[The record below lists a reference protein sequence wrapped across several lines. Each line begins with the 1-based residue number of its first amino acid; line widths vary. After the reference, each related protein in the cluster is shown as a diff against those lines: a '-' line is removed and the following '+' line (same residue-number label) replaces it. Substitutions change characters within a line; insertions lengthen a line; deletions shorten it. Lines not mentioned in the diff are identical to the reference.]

1 MPIPNFFQVLYSI
14 LWQFFFQAFL
24 RPEFPGPG
32 FQLSQRALADSRKL
46 SKQTVLRHAT
56 RGTSTPYI
64 SRRLLLSH
72 GQILGPGR
80 GHTGSWQSE
89 RIYIELVSYDDVP
102 RDSQRVLP
110 LCCCILGRV
119 MQPWHLQFAHVAP
132 NQSANVQWMLT
143 SSQCCSVKFDS
154 GWGFR
159 SKSQMRP
166 RPVTSPSNRDP

>member
-1 MPIPNFFQVLYSI
+1 MLCSVVWPRTPRAHDRMPI
-14 LWQFFFQAFL
+14 
-24 RPEFPGPG
+24 
-32 FQLSQRALADSRKL
+32 
-46 SKQTVLRHAT
+46 RHTT

-89 RIYIELVSYDDVP
+89 RIYIELVPYDDVP

-119 MQPWHLQFAHVAP
+119 VQPWHLQFAHVAP

-143 SSQCCSVKFDS
+143 SSQCCSVKFNS